1 MAKIKHKSFRLP
13 EEVDEQLSIISV
25 LVKKTHQELLREA
38 VQDVIKKYQP
48 QVQKKFS
55 IQAG

>member
-1 MAKIKHKSFRLP
+1 VESKTIQFHIRG
-13 EEVDEQLSIISV
+13 IISV

-38 VQDVIKKYQP
+38 VQDIIKKYQP

>member
-1 MAKIKHKSFRLP
+1 MAKIKHKSFRLS

-48 QVQKKFS
+48 QVQKKIS